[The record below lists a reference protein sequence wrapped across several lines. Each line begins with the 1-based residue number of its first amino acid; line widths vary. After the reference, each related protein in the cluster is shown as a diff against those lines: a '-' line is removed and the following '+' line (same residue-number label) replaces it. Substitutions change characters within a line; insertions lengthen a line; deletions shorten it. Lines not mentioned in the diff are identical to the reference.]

1 MISTLRASK
10 QAASAHIDG
19 ATAAAAASAV
29 EPAAAA
35 AGAAAATVT
44 AAPGARP
51 PPSQASASP
60 CGLTASQRQ
69 RIAENRAVALKKR
82 KISAQKSQKLFE
94 AAASTLD
101 TDSMLS
107 NIFVYRVYDCSEQ
120 VRCVGGRCVPLW
132 LSCCGCIS

>member
-1 MISTLRASK
+1 
-10 QAASAHIDG
+10 
-19 ATAAAAASAV
+19 
-29 EPAAAA
+29 
-35 AGAAAATVT
+35 
-44 AAPGARP
+44 
-51 PPSQASASP
+51 
-60 CGLTASQRQ
+60 
-69 RIAENRAVALKKR
+69 VALKKR
-82 KISAQKSQKLFE
+82 KVSAQKSQKLFE